1 MQNST
6 GTSLVF
12 NPADG
17 TFSGIYSDKLQPVL
31 ASLLGDDLD
40 HAIFRASHVEP
51 CPGGWC
57 ADMRPL
63 DGPCLG
69 PFALRADALEAE
81 QDWILD
87 HFGS

>member
-17 TFSGIYSDKLQPVL
+17 TFSSVYCDLLQPFF
-31 ASLLGDDLD
+31 ASVLGDDFD
-40 HAIFRASHVEP
+40 YAIKRASHVERGR
-51 CPGGWC
+51 GGWC
-57 ADMRPL
+57 ADMGPL
-63 DGPCLG
+63 GGPCLG
-69 PFALRADALEAE
+69 PFDLRADALEAE
-81 QDWILD
+81 QDWILV